1 MNIQHAHYRR
11 LSFLS
16 VITLLVLLSGSIEL
30 SAGETWQRQQ
40 LDSAFRSEGSAAAD
54 VNKDGKMDVIAG
66 DVWYEAPD
74 WKMHEVRKPGKFV
87 AGVGY
92 SDSFCN
98 FAYDI
103 NQDGWTDFIY
113 VSFPGK
119 EFYWYENPKNEPGH
133 WKEHLIWHSICN
145 ETPKFVDL
153 NGDGKPELI
162 FGSQPEKQMGY
173 LEIPSP
179 KLATKKWNFIPISKP
194 GDPMK
199 NGTFKYYH
207 GLGVGDFNKDGRQ
220 DVLIPDGWWEGPKV
234 LGEGLWKFHPF
245 TLSVNGDK
253 PAEKMADL
261 YVEDLDL
268 DGDNDIIGSSA
279 HAFGV
284 WWFENISEPGKPKF
298 KAHLVDKS
306 FSQTHAV
313 HFVDLNGDGQRELV
327 TGKRFFAH
335 NGKDPGGKDPVV
347 MYWYEIKRSKN
358 AAPKII
364 PHKIDAGNDTG
375 VGTQFSMADMNG
387 DGKPD
392 IVLSN
397 KKGVNVLI
405 QK

>member
-1 MNIQHAHYRR
+1 MNIEHAYYRR
-11 LSFLS
+11 LSYLS
-16 VITLLVLLSGSIEL
+16 VMTLLFLIAGSIEL
-30 SAGETWQRQQ
+30 SAGETWERQQ
-40 LDSAFRSEGSAAAD
+40 LDAAFRSEGSAAAD

-119 EFYWYENPKNEPGH
+119 EFYWYENPKNKPGH

-145 ETPKFVDL
+145 ETPKFSDL

-179 KLATKKWNFIPISKP
+179 ELATKKWDFIPISKP
-194 GDPMK
+194 GDPKK

-220 DVLIPDGWWEGPKV
+220 DVLIPDGWWEGPEV

-245 TLSVNGDK
+245 TLSVSGAA

-261 YVEDLDL
+261 YVEDLDQ

-284 WWFENISEPGKPKF
+284 WWFENVSEAGKPKF
-298 KAHLVDKS
+298 KGHLIDKS
-306 FSQTHAV
+306 YSQTHAM
-313 HFVDLNGDGQRELV
+313 HFLDMNGDGQRDMV

-347 MYWYEIKRSKN
+347 MYWYEIKRGKN
-358 AAPKII
+358 AAPQFI
-364 PHKIDAGNDTG
+364 PHKIKAGNDTG

-387 DGKPD
+387 DGRPD

-397 KKGVNVLI
+397 KKGVNVLL

>member
-1 MNIQHAHYRR
+1 MHMLQPVYRHWNY
-11 LSFLS
+11 FS
-16 VITLLVLLSGSIEL
+16 VAALLVMLTGTTGL
-30 SAGETWQRQQ
+30 SAGETWQRQE
-40 LDSAFRSEGSAAAD
+40 LDAAFRSEGSAAAD

-119 EFYWYENPKNEPGH
+119 EFYWYENPKNKPGH

-145 ETPKFVDL
+145 ETPKFADL
-153 NGDGKPELI
+153 TGDGKPELI

-173 LEIPSP
+173 IEIPSP
-179 KLATKKWNFIPISKP
+179 DQATRKWDFIPISKP
-194 GDPMK
+194 GDPMV

-207 GLGVGDFNKDGRQ
+207 GLGVGDFNNDGRQ
-220 DVLIPDGWWEGPKV
+220 DVLIPHGWWEAPET
-234 LGEGLWKFHPF
+234 LGEGLWEFHPF
-245 TLSVNGDK
+245 NLTATGEA
-253 PAEKMADL
+253 PEKMADL
-261 YVEDLDL
+261 YVQDLDM

-284 WWFENISEPGKPKF
+284 WWFENLDGGDSPKF
-298 KAHLVDKS
+298 KAHLIDKS
-306 FSQTHAV
+306 YSQTHAM
-313 HFVDLNGDGQRELV
+313 HFIDMNGDGQNDMV

-335 NGKDPGGKDPVV
+335 NGKDPGGKEPVV
-347 MYWYEIKRSKN
+347 MYWYEIKREKN
-358 AAPKII
+358 KAPQFI
-364 PHKIDAGNDTG
+364 PHKIEAGNDTG
-375 VGTQFSMADMNG
+375 VGTQFSMSDLNG
-387 DGKPD
+387 DGRPD

>member
-1 MNIQHAHYRR
+1 MNIKHLFYRR
-11 LSFLS
+11 LSTLS
-16 VITLLVLLSGSIEL
+16 VATLLVLLGSSFEL

-40 LDSAFRSEGSAAAD
+40 LDAAFRSEGSAAAD

-74 WKMHEVRKPGKFV
+74 WKMHEIRKPGKFV

-119 EFYWYENPKNEPGH
+119 EFYWYENPKNEAGH

-145 ETPKFVDL
+145 ETPKFADL
-153 NGDGKPELI
+153 TGDGKPELI
-162 FGSQPEKQMGY
+162 FGSQPEQQMGY

-179 KLATKKWNFIPISKP
+179 ELATKKWTFMPISQP

-220 DVLIPDGWWEGPKV
+220 DVLIPNGWWEAPKV
-234 LGEGLWKFHPF
+234 LGEGLWEFHPF
-245 TLSVNGDK
+245 TLSVNGAE
-253 PAEKMADL
+253 PSEKMADL

-284 WWFENISEPGKPKF
+284 WWFENVSEDGKPKF
-298 KAHLVDKS
+298 KAHLIDKS
-306 FSQTHAV
+306 YSQTHAV
-313 HFVDLNGDGQRELV
+313 HFIDMNGDGERDLV

-335 NGKDPGGKDPVV
+335 NGNDPGGKDPVV
-347 MYWYEIKRSKN
+347 MYWYEIKRNKG
-358 AAPKII
+358 AAPQI
-364 PHKIDAGNDTG
+364 
-375 VGTQFSMADMNG
+375 
-387 DGKPD
+387 
-392 IVLSN
+392 
-397 KKGVNVLI
+397 
-405 QK
+405 

>member
-1 MNIQHAHYRR
+1 MNIKHPLYLR
-11 LSFLS
+11 LSTLS
-16 VITLLVLLSGSIEL
+16 VATLLVLLGSSFEL

-40 LDSAFRSEGSAAAD
+40 LDAAFRSEGSAAAD

-74 WKMHEVRKPGKFV
+74 WKMHEIRKPGKFV

-119 EFYWYENPKNEPGH
+119 EFYWYENPKNEAGH

-145 ETPKFVDL
+145 ETPKFADL
-153 NGDGKPELI
+153 TGDGKPELI
-162 FGSQPEKQMGY
+162 FGSQPEQQMGY

-179 KLATKKWNFIPISKP
+179 ELATKKWTFMPISQP

-199 NGTFKYYH
+199 NGTFEYYH

-220 DVLIPDGWWEGPKV
+220 DVLIPNGWWEAPKV
-234 LGEGLWKFHPF
+234 LGEGLWEFHPF
-245 TLSVNGDK
+245 TLSVNGAE
-253 PAEKMADL
+253 PSEKMADL

-284 WWFENISEPGKPKF
+284 WWFENVSEDGKPKF
-298 KAHLVDKS
+298 KAHLIDKS
-306 FSQTHAV
+306 YSQTHAV
-313 HFVDLNGDGQRELV
+313 HFIDMNGDGERDLV

-335 NGKDPGGKDPVV
+335 NGNDPGGKDPVV
-347 MYWYEIKRSKN
+347 MYWYEIKRNKG
-358 AAPKII
+358 AAPQII
-364 PHKIDAGNDTG
+364 PHKIEAGNDTG

-387 DGKPD
+387 DGRPD

-397 KKGVNVLI
+397 KKGVNVLL
-405 QK
+405 QN